1 MSLLNTL
8 FLYWTF
14 SEKDELG
21 GLIGKDWVTVVGG
34 GAWDSGDFPEWE
46 PLPNLS
52 TFSLFSSFSLSSLL
66 AVSPRTRIGVRFF
79 WIAYTVK
86 YVEIVPSCLWH
97 LTASNGIWN
106 HKAHLRTRLIY
117 FKASSVHTA
126 KHNSG
131 DREFLPIACHL
142 TGGLQTENWMCPHRT
157 QFLDLLST
165 FGEFAS
171 SKGGCTNKLDTC
183 LFLMTTSHL
192 WEKPDCRTW
201 WRGH

>member
-1 MSLLNTL
+1 MCFLRLILQKNRPDKYWESNSCTTTPTLEQFPDTPKVHCSIAPYTKKMSWTKNLHFSPKYFVPVLNISRER
-8 FLYWTF
+8 WAWR
-14 SEKDELG
+14 SDW
-21 GLIGKDWVTVVGG
+21 KDWVTVVGG

-106 HKAHLRTRLIY
+106 HKAHLRTRLI
-117 FKASSVHTA
+117 FSKQALFIQQNITQETESS
-126 KHNSG
+126 
-131 DREFLPIACHL
+131 C
-142 TGGLQTENWMCPHRT
+142 Q
-157 QFLDLLST
+157 
-165 FGEFAS
+165 
-171 SKGGCTNKLDTC
+171 
-183 LFLMTTSHL
+183 
-192 WEKPDCRTW
+192 
-201 WRGH
+201 